1 VMKDVTQLIWATY
14 IFGIYGDI
22 VEGDID
28 DDVNSKTG
36 KKSSGDTNPLP
47 SDPSSFAAW
56 TKDTTFAVML
66 SARIAKYVEDYVSSI
81 DPALISLIISHN
93 NNNTDDGRPHPSYRA
108 VQYYY
113 HTKSGAFDNLEALK
127 RTTFDT
133 WGLDTGLLR
142 GIMQHIVIPHY
153 NYINSDVMSIGDLGA
168 GGGHYSQWFNNTGIV
183 YAYAFD
189 GINDITNV
197 MILSVLLLLPHL

>member
-1 VMKDVTQLIWATY
+1 MMDVPIHHIVLCNITIIQSNGTTVI
-14 IFGIYGDI
+14 IYRII
-22 VEGDID
+22 VITI
-28 DDVNSKTG
+28 VIM
-36 KKSSGDTNPLP
+36 
-47 SDPSSFAAW
+47 
-56 TKDTTFAVML
+56 ML
-66 SARIAKYVEDYVSSI
+66 LLFR
-81 DPALISLIISHN
+81 
-93 NNNTDDGRPHPSYRA
+93 
-108 VQYYY
+108 
-113 HTKSGAFDNLEALK
+113 SGAFDNLEALK

-189 GINDITNV
+189 GINDITNITHGRVSYMDLTSPIISAVEQGVGRVFDWV
-197 MILSVLLLLPHL
+197 MSIEVAEHIPKQYSQTLVSNWNSMARYGMIISWSDQLM